1 LKKLPPK
8 AEKKRLN
15 NMTDIKEAAEYIIKA
30 VVSNSDEVQVFS
42 RLENEL
48 TILEVSAPPEIVGQI
63 IGKDGKIIKS
73 IRTLLNLAFPEIRY
87 LLQIKE

>member
-1 LKKLPPK
+1 
-8 AEKKRLN
+8 
-15 NMTDIKEAAEYIIKA
+15 MTDIKSATEYIIKA
-30 VVSNSDEVQVFS
+30 IVSESDNIVIET
-42 RLENEL
+42 REENQL
-48 TILEVSAPPEIVGQI
+48 TIIEVSAPSEVVGQI